1 MNDNPIVIFHVMTEN
16 VDGYC
21 EEGHFRF
28 LADSEG
34 SGADV
39 ERLYEEQQAN
49 GTNGRGYAIHR
60 LEFDDVSDLVEWF
73 NSYYVEYDY
82 EQFYVK
88 KT

>member
-1 MNDNPIVIFHVMTEN
+1 M
-16 VDGYC
+16 
-21 EEGHFRF
+21 
-28 LADSEG
+28 
-34 SGADV
+34 
-39 ERLYEEQQAN
+39 YEEQQAN

-60 LEFDDVSDLVEWF
+60 LEFDDVSDIAEWF